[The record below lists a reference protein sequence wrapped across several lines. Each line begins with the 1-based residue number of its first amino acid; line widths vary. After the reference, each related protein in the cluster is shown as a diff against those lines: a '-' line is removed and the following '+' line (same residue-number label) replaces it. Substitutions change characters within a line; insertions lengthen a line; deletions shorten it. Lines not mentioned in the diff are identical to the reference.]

1 MLAKCCSAAFILAL
15 SWMLCLWHINDGWAQ
30 SHTMEPNSANTKS
43 QKANHLADSFSPYLR
58 QHKYNPV
65 EWYEWGDEALGRA
78 RRENKP
84 ILVSVG
90 YSTCYWC
97 HVLEREVFMQEDAAA
112 IMNEH
117 FINIKVDREVRPD
130 LDKIYMVATQSLT
143 GSGGWPNNV
152 FLTPDLKPFYAAT
165 YLPKDRWKAVT
176 QKIALLWGT
185 ERDQLE
191 EQSQVLADKVSSALS
206 VMPSLQASLPVHD
219 FAKRAYLTKKS
230 SYDNRN
236 GGFGAGIKFPEE
248 TDLLFLLDFAQM
260 DGDAK
265 ALDMVQNTVDHML
278 SGGIHDHVGGG
289 FHRYSTDPQWHIP
302 HFEKM
307 LYNQARMAVVLARL
321 YEHTQKPTY
330 KRALI
335 RLLDYVERDMTDAQ
349 SGAFFSA
356 QDAETDA
363 IEGAYYV
370 WADQGLK
377 SALGADDYGFLM
389 DYYHTANIPHIP
401 GHKSPE
407 GAVLYLVKDIPDAEA
422 QKKIDGVLGELL
434 SLRQKREVP
443 LRDEKIM
450 TAWNGMMIMALAEAA
465 RVLKDDRY
473 AARGEKAA
481 QFILS
486 NMRQKDGRLYR
497 IFMDGK
503 AHQRAFFEDYAWL
516 TRGLMALH
524 HVTGNDTYR
533 NETINIIQAA
543 DRDFADQGAG
553 GYYMADGRENLFVRI
568 KAGDN
573 AGALPSDNAVMAHVL
588 GDLYRATGDQKWKD
602 KLDGLIS
609 AFAQGII
616 GGPHIYSHIIHAM
629 MSLEGKEPQ
638 GVSSPEKQEVK
649 PSSMQSKDQV
659 DISARIVPESSTA
672 KEKTVKVVI
681 KVEEGWHIN
690 ANPASLADLIPTVV
704 DIQTEQK
711 STQDVTYP
719 KAKDM
724 KTPLGQVRVYD
735 GTVEIISIVR
745 ADEAIVESTMRAL
758 IQVQACKD
766 DTCYAPSQIS
776 VDVKK

>member
-30 SHTMEPNSANTKS
+30 SHTMEPNNTKH

-65 EWYEWGDEALGRA
+65 EWYEWSDEALERA

-84 ILVSVG
+84 ILLSVG

-97 HVLEREVFMQEDAAA
+97 HVLEREVFMQHDAAA
-112 IMNEH
+112 IMNEY

-130 LDKIYMVATQSLT
+130 IDKIYMVATQSLT

-165 YLPKDRWKAVT
+165 YLPKDRWMAVT
-176 QKIALLWGT
+176 QKIALLWST
-185 ERDQLE
+185 QRAELDV
-191 EQSQVLADKVSSALS
+191 QSETLAEAVSRALS
-206 VMPSLQASLPVHD
+206 VMPPLQASLPIQD

-230 SYDNRN
+230 SYDKRN
-236 GGFGAGIKFPEE
+236 GGFGTGIKFPEE
-248 TDLLFLLDFAQM
+248 TDLLFLIDY
-260 DGDAK
+260 AK
-265 ALDMVQNTVDHML
+265 ISNDNEALKMAQNTVDHML
-278 SGGIHDHVGGG
+278 AGGIHDHVGGG

-321 YEHTQKPTY
+321 YEQTNEPRY
-330 KRALI
+330 KHALE
-335 RLLDYVERDMTDAQ
+335 RLLDYVEREMTHPQ
-349 SGAFFSA
+349 SGAFYSA

-370 WADQGLK
+370 WSDKDLK
-377 SALGADDYGFLM
+377 SVLGADDYDVLM
-389 DYYHTANIPHIP
+389 EYYQMANIPHIP
-401 GHKSPE
+401 GHKSPD
-407 GAVLYLVKDIPDAEA
+407 GAVLYRTKDVPDEEA
-422 QKKIDGVLGELL
+422 QKKIDGILGKLL
-434 SLRQKREVP
+434 SVRQKRDAP

-450 TAWNGMMIMALAEAA
+450 TAWNGMMIMAMAEAG
-465 RVLKDDRY
+465 RVIKDDRY
-473 AARGEKAA
+473 FVRGEKAA

-503 AHQRAFFEDYAWL
+503 AHQRAFLEDYAWL
-516 TRGLMALH
+516 ARGLIALH
-524 HVTGNDTYR
+524 RATGKDTYR
-533 NETINIIQAA
+533 DAVINIIEAA
-543 DRDFADQGAG
+543 DRDFADQESG
-553 GYYMADGRENLFVRI
+553 GYFMTDGREDLFVRI

-573 AGALPSDNAVMAHVL
+573 AGALPSGNAVMAHVL
-588 GDLYRATGDQKWKD
+588 VALYRATGDQKWKD
-602 KLDGLIS
+602 KLDTMVS

-616 GGPHIYSHIIHAM
+616 GGPHVYSHMIHALLNIE
-629 MSLEGKEPQ
+629 SPQ
-638 GVSSPEKQEVK
+638 NTASAAKDITANKLSS
-649 PSSMQSKDQV
+649 SSAESKDKV
-659 DISARIVPESSTA
+659 NVLARIIPESSND
-672 KEKTVKVVI
+672 KRKTVRVVI

-690 ANPASLADLIPTVV
+690 ANPASLDLLIPTVV
-704 DIQTEQK
+704 DVQTEQQ
-711 STQDVTYP
+711 SAQDVTYP
-719 KAKDM
+719 KAKHM
-724 KTPLGQVRVYD
+724 KTPLGDVRVFD
-735 GTVEIISIVR
+735 GAVEIISVVQVGDTI
-745 ADEAIVESTMRAL
+745 DESTMRAL

-776 VDVKK
+776 VDVTK